1 MKTIFVN
8 GTFDIL
14 HLGHLAL
21 LNYAKTLGSS
31 LTVAIDSD
39 QRVKQ
44 LKGDNR
50 PINSQIDRAT
60 MLVNLKAVDSVFIFD
75 TDEEL
80 VDLIKKHDIMVKG
93 SDYKD
98 TVIIGAEH
106 IPMILFFDRVQ
117 GLSTTQAIQ
126 HIITKTT

>member
-106 IPMILFFDRVQ
+106 ISMILFFDRVQ

>member
-44 LKGDNR
+44 LKGANR
-50 PINSQIDRAT
+50 PINSQVDRAT

-106 IPMILFFDRVQ
+106 IPMLLFFDRVQ

>member
-39 QRVKQ
+39 QRVNQ

>member
-44 LKGDNR
+44 LKGANR
-50 PINSQIDRAT
+50 PINSQVDRAT